1 MLFSGKENIFR
12 CLVAFQN
19 IFWKIFFG
27 VWLYSWKCSEK
38 TNFIMFL
45 TFSCIFSASK
55 QIYHNSNKIQIHQ
68 NPNSQYPTK
77 KISSNQRSVRVRE
90 QQNKNH
96 PRHQRRIDPEQA
108 DRRFGGTILGLTN
121 GASRVRDDRWRM
133 GLMMDEL
140 DDLRNGFDGR
150 DRRSEEW
157 VRRTSSTIWGM
168 GSTDELD
175 DLRNG
180 FAIWRFGHCSTN
192 ELGLGFSG
200 FVGALGCESISPSP
214 VLVRSLFSAV
224 SLSLFYFPGAEV
236 IWSENENGNYFPP
249 LFTLFYGQTEIIFSL
264 TEFSVAA
271 KHPIFR
277 KIISGISLKS
287 IQTQP

>member
-1 MLFSGKENIFR
+1 MLFSGKENIFQ

-19 IFWKIFFG
+19 IFWKIFSS
-27 VWLYSWKCSEK
+27 VWLYSWKYSK
-38 TNFIMFL
+38 KPNFIMFL
-45 TFSCIFSASK
+45 AFSCIFSASK
-55 QIYHNSNKIQIHQ
+55 QIYHQLQQ
-68 NPNSQYPTK
+68 NPNSSKPKFSIPNK
-77 KISSNQRSVRVRE
+77 KNFIKSEISSGQRTTKQEPPTPPEEDWPRASRSAIRRDDLGFDEWCVSGSRRSV
-90 QQNKNH
+90 
-96 PRHQRRIDPEQA
+96 
-108 DRRFGGTILGLTN
+108 T
-121 GASRVRDDRWRM
+121 
-133 GLMMDEL
+133 
-140 DDLRNGFDGR
+140 NGFDDGR
-150 DRRSEEW
+150 ARRSEEW
-157 VRRTSSTIWGM
+157 VRRTRSTIWGM

-214 VLVRSLFSAV
+214 LLVRSLFSAV

-264 TEFSVAA
+264 TEFSVTA

-277 KIISGISLKS
+277 KIIFGISLKS

>member
-19 IFWKIFFG
+19 IFWKIFSG

-157 VRRTSSTIWGM
+157 VRRTSSTIWEM
-168 GSTDELD
+168 GSRSD
-175 DLRNG
+175 DLGIAR
-180 FAIWRFGHCSTN
+180 RTSSV
-192 ELGLGFSG
+192 LGFLGSSELLD
-200 FVGALGCESISPSP
+200 VNRSRLRRCWGAGAISLPCY
-214 VLVRSLFSAV
+214 L

-236 IWSENENGNYFPP
+236 IWSENENENYFPP
-249 LFTLFYGQTEIIFSL
+249 LSALFYGQIENIFSL
-264 TEFSVAA
+264 TEFLVIA
-271 KHPIFR
+271 KHTLFWKSIF
-277 KIISGISLKS
+277 GFSLKPK
-287 IQTQP
+287 QTEP

>member
-19 IFWKIFFG
+19 IFWKIFSG

-38 TNFIMFL
+38 PNFIMFL

-55 QIYHNSNKIQIHQ
+55 QIYHQLQQ
-68 NPNSQYPTK
+68 NPNSSKPKFSIPTNK
-77 KISSNQRSVRVRE
+77 KNFIKSEISSGQRTTKQEPPTPTEEDWPRASKSAIRRDDLGFDEWCVSGSRRSV
-90 QQNKNH
+90 
-96 PRHQRRIDPEQA
+96 
-108 DRRFGGTILGLTN
+108 T
-121 GASRVRDDRWRM
+121 
-133 GLMMDEL
+133 
-140 DDLRNGFDGR
+140 NGFDDGR
-150 DRRSEEW
+150 ARRSEEW
-157 VRRTSSTIWGM
+157 VRRTRSTIWGM
-168 GSTDELD
+168 G
-175 DLRNG
+175 
-180 FAIWRFGHCSTN
+180 STN

-236 IWSENENGNYFPP
+236 IWSENENENYFPP

-264 TEFSVAA
+264 TEFSVTA

-277 KIISGISLKS
+277 KIIFGISLKS